1 MRLFGYVFRQS
12 AGTVVLAVVTGIAGG
27 LSGAALISV
36 IGAALGGGDRATL
49 AWAFAGLCVLTVV
62 ARSAAAIALIRL
74 TQNATCR
81 MRIVLSRKL
90 LATRYATLQR
100 IGKAELQTILNND
113 ILTVT
118 QVFQQMPVILSDIV
132 LVFASLAY
140 MAWLS
145 LALFVPF
152 LVALVLALV
161 LYLAAERIPLR
172 KSEALRAQ
180 LEEMTAGLRDLV
192 DGSRE
197 LQLNARRGSYFV
209 DQVLTRLAER
219 QRRLAT
225 DAMAGF
231 SLVANSGTV
240 MFFVVM
246 GVVLFSA
253 PRWGDTAAE
262 VQTRFAFTLMYLL
275 GPLHSLTMS
284 LQSLRYG
291 EISLRRIEQLE
302 TELPPE
308 TEAAAPAQPF
318 PAQERLVL
326 ELDALQ
332 YRYAGEEGEPGYAI
346 GPVDLVLRQG
356 EITFIV
362 GGNGSGKTTLGLLL
376 LGLYE
381 PGGGGIRLNGVAV
394 DAANRA
400 AYRQHFS
407 AVFSDYHLFEQL
419 LQQDEGALYARANQ
433 YISLLGL
440 GNKVFAADGRF
451 STTRLSSGQRKR
463 LALVASFMD
472 DRPIVLFDEW
482 AADQDPEFKRVF
494 YHELLPDLKARGKLV
509 LVISH
514 DDAYFGCAD
523 RVLHLEDG
531 RLSEIAPHKTRGA
544 A

>member
-1 MRLFGYVFRQS
+1 MKLLRYVLRQS
-12 AGTVVLAVVTGIAGG
+12 AGLVALAVITGIAGG
-27 LSGAALISV
+27 LAGAALISV
-36 IGAALGGGDRATL
+36 IGAAIGGGNRAVL
-49 AWAFAGLCVLTVV
+49 VWAFAGLCLLTIV

-74 TQNATCR
+74 TQTATYR

-90 LATRYATLQR
+90 LATRYARLQR

-118 QVFQQMPVILSDIV
+118 QVFQQMPVILSDLV
-132 LVFASLAY
+132 LVLACLAY

-152 LVALVLALV
+152 VIALVLALV
-161 LYLAAERIPLR
+161 LYLVLERIPLR

-180 LEEMTAGLRDLV
+180 LEATTAGLRDLV

-197 LQLNARRGSYFV
+197 LQLNAQRGRYFV
-209 DQVLTRLAER
+209 DEVLTPLAAG

-225 DAMAGF
+225 EAMAGF
-231 SLVANSGTV
+231 SLVANGGTV
-240 MFFVVM
+240 LFFAVM
-246 GVVLFSA
+246 GVVLFAA
-253 PRWGDTAAE
+253 PQWGSIAAD

-284 LQSLRYG
+284 LQSVRYG
-291 EISLRRIEQLE
+291 EIALQRIEQLE

-308 TEAAAPAQPF
+308 TAQPADAGAFGGGAAAA
-318 PAQERLVL
+318 L
-326 ELDALQ
+326 ELRAVGLH
-332 YRYAGEEGEPGYAI
+332 YAYAGDGDEPGYAL
-346 GPVDLVLRQG
+346 GPIDLSLHQG
-356 EITFIV
+356 EIVFIV

-381 PGGGGIRLNGVAV
+381 PDAGQLLLNGVPV
-394 DAANRA
+394 DAANRS

-407 AVFSDYHLFEQL
+407 AVFSDFHLFEQL
-419 LQQDEGALYARANQ
+419 MQHGEGTLHARVNA
-433 YISLLGL
+433 YIEQLGL
-440 GNKVFAADGRF
+440 ARKVRASAGRF
-451 STTRLSSGQRKR
+451 STLSLSSGQRKR
-463 LALVASFMD
+463 LALIASLLD
-472 DRPIVLFDEW
+472 DKPVLLFDEW

-494 YHELLPDLKARGKLV
+494 YQQLLPELKARGKLV

-523 RVLHLEDG
+523 RVLRIEDG
-531 RLSEIAPHKTRGA
+531 RLREVARPA
-544 A
+544 

>member
-1 MRLFGYVFRQS
+1 MRLLGYVFRQS
-12 AGTVVLAVVTGIAGG
+12 PGLVLIAIATGIAGG

-36 IGAALGGGDRATL
+36 IGTAVGGGDRGNL
-49 AWAFAGLCVLTVV
+49 VWAFAGLCVLTVV

-74 TQNATCR
+74 TQGATYR

-90 LATRYATLQR
+90 LATRYETLQR

-118 QVFQQMPVILSDIV
+118 QVFQQMPVILSDLV

-152 LVALVLALV
+152 VVALAIALV
-161 LYLAAERIPLR
+161 LYLMVERIPLR

-180 LEEMTAGLRDLV
+180 LEGMTAGLRDLV

-197 LQLNARRGSYFV
+197 LQLNARRGTFFV
-209 DQVLTRLAER
+209 ERVLAPLAAG

-225 DAMAGF
+225 EAMAGF
-231 SLVANSGTV
+231 ALVANSGTV
-240 MFFVVM
+240 MFFAVM

-253 PRWGDTAAE
+253 PHWSSVGTD
-262 VQTRFAFTLMYLL
+262 VQTRFAFSLMYLL
-275 GPLHSLTMS
+275 GPLHGLTMS

-291 EISLRRIEQLE
+291 EIALRRIEQLE
-302 TELPPE
+302 TGLPPE
-308 TEAAAPAQPF
+308 NASVAVMPEF
-318 PAQERLVL
+318 PVHERLTL
-326 ELDALQ
+326 ELDALR
-332 YRYAGEEGEPGYAI
+332 YCYAGEEGEPGYTV
-346 GPVDLVLRQG
+346 GPIDLTLRQG
-356 EITFIV
+356 EITFII
-362 GGNGSGKTTLGLLL
+362 GGNGSGKTTLALLL

-381 PGGGGIRLNGVAV
+381 PSDGQLRLNGVAV
-394 DAANRA
+394 DEANRA

-419 LQQDEGALYARANQ
+419 LQHDDETPQLSVNQ
-433 YISLLGL
+433 YISRLGL
-440 GNKVFAADGRF
+440 SDKVFAADGRF

-463 LALVASFMD
+463 LALIASYMD

-514 DDAYFGCAD
+514 DDAYFDCAD
-523 RVLHLEDG
+523 RVLRLEEG
-531 RLSEIAPHKTRGA
+531 RLA
-544 A
+544 ARVPT